1 MGRSGWPLP
10 PEWVVWNLGKGMED
24 MGLFLSPGIG
34 GIRQCLGVPDP
45 LAGPIELSR
54 GDERL

>member
-1 MGRSGWPLP
+1 
-10 PEWVVWNLGKGMED
+10 MED